1 MIHFNDIT
9 KEYQM
14 GTNRFLA
21 LKGISF
27 SIEEGEY
34 VAIIGPSGSGKSTAM
49 NIMGMLD
56 RPTSGT
62 YSLLGHE
69 VSNLTRVQQA
79 EYRNEFIG
87 FIFQSFCL
95 LSKLTAVQNVGL
107 PLMYRRDKQEN
118 IEHRCLDVLE
128 QVGLGGE
135 HSYHRPNELSGGQ
148 RQRVAIARAL
158 VGDPKLILADEP
170 TGALDSK
177 TGKNVMNM
185 LESFNREKGVTVVVI
200 THDIEIADQCDR
212 TITIRDG
219 LLE

>member
-21 LKGISF
+21 LKGVSF

-62 YSLLGHE
+62 YTLLGDE

-118 IEHRCLDVLE
+118 IERRCLEVLE
-128 QVGLGGE
+128 SVGLGGE

-200 THDIEIADQCDR
+200 THDNEIAEHCDR
-212 TITIRDG
+212 IITVRDG